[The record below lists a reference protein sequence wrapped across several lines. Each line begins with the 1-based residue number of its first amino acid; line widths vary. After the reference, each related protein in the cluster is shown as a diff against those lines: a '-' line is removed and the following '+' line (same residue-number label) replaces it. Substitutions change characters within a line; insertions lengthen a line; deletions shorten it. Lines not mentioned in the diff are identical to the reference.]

1 MTTPAIEALECRR
14 LFAAAITYT
23 LIELTFEPMD
33 LNNLDQIAAAD
44 NVYQIRK
51 GGRLEATALPTLV
64 SNGRVVANRINDNG
78 TMIGLETV
86 GQLTGDDLTL
96 REPVVV
102 ARDSHGHYQTRS
114 LRADRTNPIDP
125 TNLMAINDNDEILTD
140 GGEDPNAVGVVGNEL
155 LISLGPRG
163 RVSGTNV
170 NDILPAGESL
180 RFDLPADLNNQ
191 GQAVGQG
198 VGNFI
203 DVYYEFHNGR
213 GSIAPATALSGDAV
227 SDVQKLTAINDS
239 GVIVGNT
246 ALATSGR
253 NTEATIYQRSSRG
266 RYYRTF
272 LGHLPD
278 DTDSLATAINN
289 AGQVVGE
296 SFAKPQFEPVTDESA
311 FILQPGSSAISDL
324 NALIE
329 NPGKDRVNRPI
340 SINDAGLIIAEAF
353 STRNGRQRF
362 VLLLPSK
369 STGGVSRSIESE
381 PVIAPP
387 AVTFLHARRDDGDG
401 VWQGE

>member
-1 MTTPAIEALECRR
+1 MIEPLEPRR
-14 LFAAAITYT
+14 LLAAATITYT
-23 LIELTFEPMD
+23 QIELPFEPMD

-44 NVYQIRK
+44 SVYQIRK

-64 SNGRVVANRINDNG
+64 KNAKVVATRINDNG
-78 TMIGLETV
+78 TMIGLETLT
-86 GQLTGDDLTL
+86 QPTTGDQLL

-102 ARDSHGHYQTRS
+102 APDSHGHYQTRS
-114 LRADRTNPIDP
+114 LRADPTNPIDS
-125 TNLMAINDNDEILTD
+125 TNLVAINDNDEILTD
-140 GGEDPNAVGVVGNEL
+140 GSDAPEAAGVVGNEQL
-155 LISLGPRG
+155 VSLRSRG
-163 RVSGTNV
+163 RVSLTNI

-180 RFDLPADLNNQ
+180 RFDLPTDLNKH
-191 GQAVGQG
+191 GQAVGEG
-198 VGNFI
+198 VGRFI

-213 GSIAPATALSGDAV
+213 ASIAAATALSGDSV

-253 NTEATIYQRSSRG
+253 NTEATIYQRSGRG

-272 LGHLPD
+272 LGRLNGD
-278 DTDSLATAINN
+278 SDSLATAINN
-289 AGQVVGE
+289 AGQVVGQ
-296 SFAKPQFEPVTDESA
+296 SFFKPQFGAISAESA
-311 FILQPGSSAISDL
+311 FILQPGDSSIRDL

-340 SINDAGLIIAEAF
+340 AINDAGLIIAEAF

-369 STGGVSRSIESE
+369 ATTGVSRSIES
-381 PVIAPP
+381 APLPLAP
-387 AVTFLHARRDDGDG
+387 AVMILHARRDAG
-401 VWQGE
+401 VWQAE